1 MDNVAAVTV
10 LDQAVEAYLHEVQ
23 AGVHPLTAA
32 SDVVDMTGVSL
43 TDLHDALLARGLI
56 KSYGA

>member
-1 MDNVAAVTV
+1 MDDA
-10 LDQAVEAYLHEVQ
+10 LDQAVEMYQASVL

-43 TDLHDALLARGLI
+43 ADLHDALLARGLI

>member
-1 MDNVAAVTV
+1 MDNVTDVQR
-10 LDQAVEAYLHEVQ
+10 LDQAVEMYQASVL